1 MADIRFILDRDH
13 VDLHQLLKLAGIVN
27 SGGAGKA
34 LVGSGA
40 VAVDGT
46 VESRKSRKLR
56 GGELV
61 EVHGQRI
68 AVVAAGG

>member
-34 LVGSGA
+34 LVASGA
-40 VAVDGT
+40 VTVDGV

-61 EVHGQRI
+61 QVHGARI
-68 AVVAAGG
+68 AVVATG